1 VSEKVSLWT
10 SFFIEGSLGIILYQL
25 HYINDKNIK
34 VSKSM
39 RMNIKISDVAQLPSR
54 FGNFQIKAFQEHH
67 KEHLVIYKE
76 KLGEAPIVR
85 VHSECLTGDALGSLK
100 CDCGDQ
106 LAYALNMVE
115 KEGGM
120 VIYLRQEGRNI
131 GLLNKINAYAL
142 QDKGL
147 NTIEANHQLGF
158 AADERTYEMV
168 SFVLEHFG
176 IKKIRLLTNNPTKIN
191 ALEGIEIL
199 ERLPIIIDSNEHN
212 VDYLQVKK
220 DEMGHLL

>member
-1 VSEKVSLWT
+1 
-10 SFFIEGSLGIILYQL
+10 
-25 HYINDKNIK
+25 
-34 VSKSM
+34 
-39 RMNIKISDVAQLPSR
+39 MNIKISDVANLPSR
-54 FGNFQIKAFQEHH
+54 FGTFKVKAFKEGH
-67 KEHLVIYKE
+67 KEHLVIFKE
-76 KLGEAPIVR
+76 STDEAPVVR
-85 VHSECLTGDALGSLK
+85 VHSECLTGDAIGSLK
-100 CDCGDQ
+100 CDCRDQ
-106 LAYALNMVE
+106 LEFALETIE

-158 AADERTYEMV
+158 AADERTYEIV
-168 SFVLEHFG
+168 VTILEHFG
-176 IKKIRLLTNNPTKIN
+176 IQKIRLLTNNPTKIN

-199 ERLPIIIDSNEHN
+199 ERLPIIIESNEHN
-212 VDYLQVKK
+212 AAYLQVKK